1 MYYVFNL
8 IRVSK
13 DVKKFPK
20 KVKIP
25 MKIICVDDEPIIL
38 EKLCKTCRE
47 IPAFLEVKGFSWSEE
62 ALAYVK
68 ENKVDIA
75 FLDVDMPIM
84 NGISLAE
91 KMKDFCPAMAIIYT
105 TAYPQYALEAF
116 QAGAIGYLLKPVK
129 KEDILKEI
137 EKLYGLKQLSFHR
150 SGIYIHTFGNFE
162 VYCDGEPIRFKYSM
176 TKALL
181 AYLVDRNGAD
191 CNVAE
196 IEAVL
201 FEENMHESYLRVL
214 RKDLIDRFH
223 ELGKKDVIR
232 SRKGFLGINKDKVE
246 CDYFEYLAGI
256 LTEKPTEYLTQYSF
270 GEVTLAGLL
279 K

>member
-1 MYYVFNL
+1 M
-8 IRVSK
+8 RV
-13 DVKKFPK
+13 
-20 KVKIP
+20 
-25 MKIICVDDEPIIL
+25 ICVDDEPIIL
-38 EKLCKTCRE
+38 EKICKTCGE
-47 IPAFLEVKGFSWSEE
+47 IPVFQEVKGFSWSED

-75 FLDVDMPIM
+75 FLDVDMPIL
-84 NGISLAE
+84 NGIKLAE
-91 KMKDFCPAMAIIYT
+91 KMKAICPVMAIIYT

-116 QAGAIGYLLKPVK
+116 QTGAVGYLLKPIK
-129 KEDILKEI
+129 KEEILKEMD
-137 EKLYGLKQLSFHR
+137 KLYALKQLSFHR

-162 VYCDGEPIRFKYSM
+162 VYCDGEPIRFKYNM

-196 IEAVL
+196 IAAAL
-201 FEENMHESYLRVL
+201 FEDNMHESYLRGL
-214 RKDLIDRFH
+214 RKDLLDRLQ
-223 ELGKKDVIR
+223 ELGKKGVIR

-246 CDYFEYLAGI
+246 CDYFEYLAGSI
-256 LTEKPTEYLTQYSF
+256 KEKPTEYMTQYSF
-270 GEVTLAGLL
+270 GETTLARLL